1 MFPLLE
7 VVQACHSLLLP
18 PFKPHSSVFK
28 TILQEPQVLQELLTY
43 FIYTNG
49 GGGHGILGQAQGEG
63 LGNSI
68 SVAGVGHVISSP
80 QFEIPNPPLPLLI
93 SDKSL
98 MFLSLKCL

>member
-18 PFKPHSSVFK
+18 LLKPHSSVFK
-28 TILQEPQVLQELLTY
+28 TTGILQELQVLQELLKRY
-43 FIYTNG
+43 HLYKG
-49 GGGHGILGQAQGEG
+49 GREGHGILDQAQGDG

-80 QFEIPNPPLPLLI
+80 QYEIPTPLPT
-93 SDKSL
+93 
-98 MFLSLKCL
+98 C